1 MTGWADEAFGE
12 AWATV
17 HDVVMADLAAES
29 GATVDR
35 LDGLLAAPGR
45 ILELGV
51 GTGRLAIP
59 LAALGHEVVGVDASP
74 AMLAVLAGKPGGGA
88 VTAVLGTMDEPPVEG
103 SFDLAVAAA
112 NTLFALPTQDRQ
124 ARMVAAAGRLLRD
137 GGVLVVDCAVP
148 QPWRFDGTDSGPV
161 RAGVHDP
168 VAQVVRGAAVIHEEH
183 ELPLDIRYAWPGEID
198 LMARMAGLELR
209 SRHAG
214 WAGEAFTGGSTRH
227 VTTYEKG
234 TPP

>member
-12 AWATV
+12 AWATA
-17 HDVVMADLAAES
+17 HDTVMAELAMES
-29 GATVDR
+29 GAAVDR
-35 LDGLLAAPGR
+35 LDGLLAVPGR

-59 LAALGHEVVGVDASP
+59 LAALGHEVIGVDASP
-74 AMLAVLAGKPGGGA
+74 AMLAVLAGKPGGGE
-88 VTAVLGTMDEPPVEG
+88 VTAALGAMDEPPVEG
-103 SFDLAVAAA
+103 PFDLAVAAA

-124 ARMVAAAGRLLRD
+124 ARLVAAAARLLRD
-137 GGVLVVDCAVP
+137 GGMLVVDCAVP
-148 QPWRFDGTDSGPV
+148 QPWRFDGPAAGQV

-168 VAQVVRGAAVIHEEH
+168 VAQVVRGAGIEH
-183 ELPLDIRYAWPGEID
+183 EGRVLPLDIRYAWPGEID
-198 LMARMAGLELR
+198 LMARVAGLRLR

-214 WAGEAFTGGSTRH
+214 WAGEPFTGGSTRH